1 MIVYRAK
8 NKINNKSYIGITTKT
23 LEHRK
28 ITHQK
33 AAKYSNRKFYT
44 ALNKYGFDNFEW
56 SVLAEGSDIT
66 DLENKEQ
73 YYIEKYNSFNDGYN
87 LTSGG
92 ESLKEYSEES
102 KELMREARVDWHKS
116 NRNGFKGK
124 THTEEVRKRISEK
137 LKGRVSP
144 NKDKELS
151 ETHRENLSKAQKE
164 WLKHNEHPNKGRTW
178 KHKKKREYLEVTC
191 PHCSKSGKGP
201 NMNRYH
207 FENCKKSEKIFG

>member
-8 NKINNKSYIGITTKT
+8 NKINNKSYIGITTKS

-33 AAKYSNRKFYT
+33 AAKYNNRKFYT

-56 SVLAEGSDIT
+56 SVLDECSDMT
-66 DLENKEQ
+66 ELENKEQ

-92 ESLKEYSEES
+92 ESLKEISDES

-124 THTEEVRKRISEK
+124 THTKQVRKRISEK

-164 WLKHNEHPNKGRTW
+164 WLEHNEHPNKGRTW
-178 KHKKKREYLEVTC
+178 KNKKKKEYTEVTC
-191 PHCSKSGKGP
+191 PYCSKSGKGP
-201 NMNRYH
+201 NMTRYH
-207 FENCKKSEKIFG
+207 FKNCKKRSKKD

>member
-56 SVLAEGSDIT
+56 SVLDECSDMT
-66 DLENKEQ
+66 DLETKEQ
-73 YYIEKYNSFNDGYN
+73 YYIEKYNSLNDGYN

-92 ESLKEYSEES
+92 ESIKEYSEES

-124 THTEEVRKRISEK
+124 THTEEVRKQISEK
-137 LKGRVSP
+137 LKGRVST

-178 KHKKKREYLEVTC
+178 KHKKKREYTEVAC
-191 PHCSKSGKGP
+191 PHCGKRGKGP

-207 FENCKKSEKIFG
+207 FENCKK

>member
-207 FENCKKSEKIFG
+207 FENCKKK

>member
-56 SVLAEGSDIT
+56 SVLDECSDMT

-73 YYIEKYNSFNDGYN
+73 YYIEKYNSFNNGYN

-92 ESLKEYSEES
+92 ESIKEYSEES
-102 KELMREARVDWHKS
+102 KELMREARVEWHKS

-137 LKGRVSP
+137 MKGRPSP

-178 KHKKKREYLEVTC
+178 KHKKKREYMEVTC

-207 FENCKKSEKIFG
+207 FENCKKK

>member
-44 ALNKYGFDNFEW
+44 ALNKYGFGNFEW
-56 SVLAEGSDIT
+56 SVLEECNSIT
-66 DLENKEQ
+66 ELENKEV
-73 YYIEKYNSFNDGYN
+73 YYIEKYDSLNNGYN

-92 ESLKEYSEES
+92 ESTKEYSDES
-102 KELMREARVDWHKS
+102 KELMRNARIDWHKS

-124 THTEEVRKRISEK
+124 THTKEVRKRISEK
-137 LKGRVSP
+137 MKGRPSP

-151 ETHRENLSKAQKE
+151 ETHRENLSKSQKE
-164 WLKHNEHPNKGRTW
+164 WLKHNEHPNLGRTW
-178 KHKKKREYLEVTC
+178 KHSKKREYTEVTC
-191 PHCSKSGKGP
+191 PKCGKSGKGP
-201 NMNRYH
+201 NMTRYH
-207 FENCKKSEKIFG
+207 FENCKK

>member
-164 WLKHNEHPNKGRTW
+164 WLKHNEHPNTGRTW
-178 KHKKKREYLEVTC
+178 KHKKKREYMEVTC

-207 FENCKKSEKIFG
+207 FENCKKK

>member
-73 YYIEKYNSFNDGYN
+73 YYIEKYNSFNGGYN

-178 KHKKKREYLEVTC
+178 KHKKKREDF
-191 PHCSKSGKGP
+191 KG
-201 NMNRYH
+201 
-207 FENCKKSEKIFG
+207 

>member
-207 FENCKKSEKIFG
+207 FENCKKSEK

>member
-28 ITHQK
+28 RTHEK
-33 AAKYSNRKFYT
+33 AVKYVNRKFYN
-44 ALNKYGFDNFEW
+44 ALSKYGFDNFEW
-56 SVLAEGSDIT
+56 SVLEECNSIT
-66 DLENKEQ
+66 ELENKEV
-73 YYIEKYNSFNDGYN
+73 YYIEKYDSLNNGYN

-92 ESLKEYSEES
+92 ESTKEYSDES
-102 KELMREARVDWHKS
+102 KQLMREARVDWHKS

-124 THTEEVRKRISEK
+124 THTKEVRKQISEK

-151 ETHRENLSKAQKE
+151 QTHRENLSKAQKD
-164 WLKHNEHPNKGRTW
+164 WLETNQHPNLGRTW
-178 KHKKKREYLEVTC
+178 KHSKKREYTEVTC
-191 PHCSKSGKGP
+191 PKCGKSGKGP
-201 NMNRYH
+201 NMKRYH
-207 FENCKKSEKIFG
+207 FENCKK

>member
-28 ITHQK
+28 RTHEK

-56 SVLAEGSDIT
+56 SVLSECSDMVE
-66 DLENKEQ
+66 LENQEQ
-73 YYIEKYNSFNDGYN
+73 HYIKHYNSMDNGYN

-92 ESLKEYSEES
+92 ESIKEYSEES
-102 KELMREARVDWHKS
+102 KELMREARVEWHKS

-164 WLKHNEHPNKGRTW
+164 WLETNQHPNLGRTW
-178 KHKKKREYLEVTC
+178 KHSKKREYTEVTC
-191 PHCSKSGKGP
+191 PKCGKSGKGP

-207 FENCKKSEKIFG
+207 FENCKK

>member
-102 KELMREARVDWHKS
+102 KELMRDARVDWHKS

-164 WLKHNEHPNKGRTW
+164 WLKHNEHPNTGRTW
-178 KHKKKREYLEVTC
+178 KHKKKREYMEVTC

-207 FENCKKSEKIFG
+207 FENCKKK